1 MPGMRD
7 IHLSHIVVEP
17 SVGGEGSPQL
27 GSRMP
32 AIAFL
37 GLGHMGSPMAHRLV
51 AAGLDVVVWNR
62 TRERTAPLAA
72 AGARVADT
80 PAGAADGASVVITM
94 LADPAA
100 VEVVLFGPD
109 GVFSTLGA
117 GSRLVEMSTIGPDA
131 IRGTAA
137 RLPAGV
143 GLVDAP
149 VGGGV
154 DRAAAGQ
161 LRVYAGGAPSD
172 LDVVI
177 PILEHLGSVVR
188 CGGVGSGAAIKLV
201 SNTALVAGMAL
212 LGEAITLADALAVP
226 RELALEVLGG
236 GALAGAVRR
245 AQATGAFFTVE
256 LAAKD
261 LGLAVDATTL
271 PIASAALESVR
282 DAATRHAKEEISVL
296 ANLD

>member
-1 MPGMRD
+1 MPG
-7 IHLSHIVVEP
+7 
-17 SVGGEGSPQL
+17 
-27 GSRMP
+27 
-32 AIAFL
+32 IAFL
-37 GLGHMGSPMAHRLV
+37 GLGHMGTPMAHRLV
-51 AAGLDVVVWNR
+51 ADGLDVAVWNR
-62 TRERTAPLAA
+62 TPARAEPLGA
-72 AGARVADT
+72 AGARVAAT
-80 PAGAADGASVVITM
+80 PAEAADGASVAITM

-100 VEVVLFGPD
+100 VESVLFGQD
-109 GVFSTLGA
+109 GVLTTLGS
-117 GSRLVEMSTIGPDA
+117 GRLVEMSTIGPDA
-131 IRGTAA
+131 VRGIAA

-154 DRAAAGQ
+154 DRAAAGK
-161 LRVYAGGAPSD
+161 LRIYAGGEPAD
-172 LDVVI
+172 LEAVS

-188 CGGVGSGAAIKLV
+188 CGGVGSGAAVKLV

-212 LGEAITLADALAVP
+212 LGEAITLADALGVP
-226 RELALEVLGG
+226 RELALDVLGG

-261 LGLAVDATTL
+261 LGLAAGATTL
-271 PIASAALESVR
+271 PIASAALRSVL